1 MGLRLRVQL
10 RPPLRC
16 ARGEPTLRAKPW
28 VPSPGCRPGP
38 PRAAVHDGDL
48 HGPRGEGPPSRLGR
62 PQPRRGG
69 RWSCSLLS
77 GRRQLPTPG
86 TGQCD
91 HARRPPGRGSL
102 PVLSPCSSSTRAGAL
117 SRPTI
122 NFSCRWN
129 RNFPIFSTETRKC
142 HSMSPPALPS
152 SRSSPRCPV
161 GVDAPRA
168 SPWPLPAPGRWGVG
182 RRPQQDTKTLT
193 LNKKNRAGLRGRK
206 TGPGEG
212 EPGSLPTLQDLPPPR
227 GARESRHRG
236 VQAGHRLSCR
246 LSATARLRASWP
258 HHSPRAEWGRA
269 SSQGLGPARPPA
281 GG

>member
-1 MGLRLRVQL
+1 MGSPRSAQ
-10 RPPLRC
+10 
-16 ARGEPTLRAKPW
+16 
-28 VPSPGCRPGP
+28 SPGCPAPAAGLALQGQQCTTVTFMGLAGKGRPAGWGV
-38 PRAAVHDGDL
+38 RSHDGAGGGAAL
-48 HGPRGEGPPSRLGR
+48 CCQAGGSSR
-62 PQPRRGG
+62 P
-69 RWSCSLLS
+69 
-77 GRRQLPTPG
+77 PG

-129 RNFPIFSTETRKC
+129 RNFPIFSTETCKC
-142 HSMSPPALPS
+142 HPMSPPALPS

-168 SPWPLPAPGRWGVG
+168 SPRLLPAPGRWGVG
-182 RRPQQDTKTLT
+182 RHPQQDTKTLT

>member
-1 MGLRLRVQL
+1 MGSPRSAQ
-10 RPPLRC
+10 
-16 ARGEPTLRAKPW
+16 
-28 VPSPGCRPGP
+28 SPGCPAPAAGLALQGQQCTTVTFMGLAGKGRPAGW
-38 PRAAVHDGDL
+38 AVRSHDGA
-48 HGPRGEGPPSRLGR
+48 
-62 PQPRRGG
+62 GG
-69 RWSCSLLS
+69 GAALCCQAGGSS
-77 GRRQLPTPG
+77 
-86 TGQCD
+86 
-91 HARRPPGRGSL
+91 RPPGPASVTTPGDPQAAVRSRSYL
-102 PVLSPCSSSTRAGAL
+102 PAPPRLGQEPLADPQSIFLVAGTETFPYSRPRHASVTRCHPQPCRVRAALHGAL
-117 SRPTI
+117 SAWTPREPAHGRCRPQ
-122 NFSCRWN
+122 
-129 RNFPIFSTETRKC
+129 
-142 HSMSPPALPS
+142 AD
-152 SRSSPRCPV
+152 
-161 GVDAPRA
+161 G
-168 SPWPLPAPGRWGVG
+168 GVG
-182 RRPQQDTKTLT
+182 RHPQQDTKTLT